1 MPETLLLRTF
11 LAVAAGLSF
20 RKAAAELHV
29 APSTVTSRIMALEQ
43 ELGVRLFV
51 RKSRSVALTG
61 AGQRLFW
68 HAAHLVELAR
78 RTRQVAAGERDVPEV
93 RLRVSET
100 LGAWCLPPV
109 LGRFRQAYPTARVHL
124 ATASRE
130 GLVRDV
136 RRGSVD
142 AALLMGEPFS
152 APGIVVESLGRER
165 LVVCTGP
172 EGPLADRES
181 VGPDDLA
188 DAPLVLTRRV
198 WSARPLL
205 ERRLAGEG
213 GLAGY
218 VECDGSRI
226 ARRLAEA
233 AGVDI
238 LFAPEPAAMYAPDAS
253 TFVTVEGVSAGLCG
267 ASRPTHFRGVATVV
281 TKLFM
286 LAQPSF
292 AVFGEKDR
300 QQLAVIARMV
310 RDLDIPVTVVGRP
323 IVREADGLAL
333 SSRNVFLTREERG
346 QAPWINKALE
356 AAAALAASGIRETAT
371 ILSAARDILAAH
383 APLGAVDYLEAV
395 DPDTMQ
401 PVTRVEGPVVL
412 AAAVRFSGA
421 RLIDNRLAGPPEAA

>member
-29 APSTVTSRIMALEQ
+29 APSTVTSRIMALEE
-43 ELGVRLFV
+43 ELGVRLFA

-124 ATASRE
+124 VTASRE
-130 GLVRDV
+130 GMVRDV
-136 RRGSVD
+136 RRGGVD
-142 AALLMGEPFS
+142 AALLLGEPFS

-172 EGPLADRES
+172 GGPLADRTA

-188 DAPLVLTRRV
+188 DVPLVLTRRV
-198 WSARPLL
+198 WSARPLV
-205 ERRLAGEG
+205 ERTLAGEG
-213 GLAGY
+213 GVAGY

-233 AGVDI
+233 GLGVTVAPEFSVAGALRRGRLRALAWRGEP
-238 LFAPEPAAMYAPDAS
+238 LFATVLVARDRTRTPD
-253 TFVTVEGVSAGLCG
+253 G
-267 ASRPTHFRGVATVV
+267 AV
-281 TKLFM
+281 
-286 LAQPSF
+286 
-292 AVFGEKDR
+292 
-300 QQLAVIARMV
+300 
-310 RDLDIPVTVVGRP
+310 
-323 IVREADGLAL
+323 
-333 SSRNVFLTREERG
+333 
-346 QAPWINKALE
+346 
-356 AAAALAASGIRETAT
+356 AAL
-371 ILSAARDILAAH
+371 LD
-383 APLGAVDYLEAV
+383 
-395 DPDTMQ
+395 
-401 PVTRVEGPVVL
+401 
-412 AAAVRFSGA
+412 AVRAFFHA
-421 RLIDNRLAGPPEAA
+421 RGKQKGTVF